1 MIDVTK
7 IMNDVADKDKV
18 PAFYCGFWTI
28 TQEELERFTA
38 SVLEE
43 ASKSCEGVTEWSTD
57 AIGFRYTTT
66 AYDAQRCIAAIQ
78 ALKPNIQ

>member
-1 MIDVTK
+1 MINVSK
-7 IMNDVADKDKV
+7 IMNDVTDKDKV
-18 PAFYCGFWTI
+18 PAFHRGFWTI

-43 ASKSCEGVTEWSTD
+43 ASKSCEGVIEWSTD
-57 AIGFRYTTT
+57 ATGCRYKTT

-78 ALKPNIQ
+78 ALKPNTQ